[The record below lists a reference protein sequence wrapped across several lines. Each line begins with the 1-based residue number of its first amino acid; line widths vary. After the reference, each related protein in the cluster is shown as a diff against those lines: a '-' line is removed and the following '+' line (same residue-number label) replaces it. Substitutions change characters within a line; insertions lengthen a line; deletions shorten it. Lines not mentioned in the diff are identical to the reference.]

1 MAVLLGDSTSSK
13 LLKIKAGMVSTAI
26 NEKMIDPIT
35 GKASD
40 LFAWSDK
47 PIQGHTKGLFAICS
61 DLGDDVV
68 AKRVAYEEF
77 ILNEYKTSL
86 LIEGSILDLWFF
98 STGLG
103 RCKMLKMLKT
113 AFDITADRIN
123 NIDFDALN
131 TAPPTF
137 NSVSNEH
144 SLFVDFVI
152 RYLGGLTP
160 RNDRTIEFNPLLAE
174 EFSDF
179 KIKNL
184 HYKNLLIDISY
195 NKNSDKMYELYING
209 KWILSLNKPIHF
221 LLNFTDKGAKIRL
234 LENTDVYLPKYSL
247 RNSLNKKLKAIN
259 LNKVKYISKE
269 NMPSD
274 LTFLLKSKEIKYK
287 F

>member
-1 MAVLLGDSTSSK
+1 
-13 LLKIKAGMVSTAI
+13 
-26 NEKMIDPIT
+26 
-35 GKASD
+35 
-40 LFAWSDK
+40 
-47 PIQGHTKGLFAICS
+47 
-61 DLGDDVV
+61 
-68 AKRVAYEEF
+68 
-77 ILNEYKTSL
+77 
-86 LIEGSILDLWFF
+86 
-98 STGLG
+98 
-103 RCKMLKMLKT
+103 MLKMLKT